1 MMELFRDD
9 PSAYL
14 AAGIRIGNFEIRFY
28 ALCILFGMIM
38 ALIISLREAKR
49 MNISTDDIFNGGVF
63 GIILGILG
71 ARAYYVIFEWSEYR
85 AHPSEIFAIWNGGL
99 AIHGGIIVGF
109 VFAFF
114 YCRKK
119 KINLL
124 AVFDLMAIGFLIGQ
138 ICGRWG
144 NFFNQ
149 EAHGGETT
157 LEFLKSLHLPEFI
170 YRQMYINGTFY
181 HPTFLYES
189 LWNLVALIAVLI
201 LRRTRTIRLGDIF
214 GIYLI
219 WYGIGR
225 FWIEGMRTDSLM
237 IGSIK
242 QNQLISILLIV
253 GGVAYLLFKYL
264 KLKPGYYMDYVDVE
278 FEPVINKEMVTNL
291 NKRQTIIIVRN
302 NDGNNDENENSEV
315 VVEKVVKEKK
325 ESKIVNKIKSVINK
339 EDEADKADDEI
350 PEELDKNAPFRKS
363 RFIVDDDDEE

>member
-1 MMELFRDD
+1 MSLVREYPD
-9 PSAYL
+9 SYL
-14 AAGIRIGNFEIRFY
+14 AAGIAIGNFEIRFY

-38 ALIISLREAKR
+38 AIAISLRESKKFGI
-49 MNISTDDIFNGGVF
+49 NTDDIFNGAVF
-63 GIILGILG
+63 GIILGIIG
-71 ARAYYVIFEWSEYR
+71 ARIYYVIFEWSEYS

-99 AIHGGIIVGF
+99 AIHGGIIVAF
-109 VFAFF
+109 VYAII
-114 YCRKK
+114 YCRVK
-119 KINLL
+119 KINIL
-124 AVFDLMAIGFLIGQ
+124 AVIDMVAIGLLIGQ

-157 LEFLKSLHLPEFI
+157 LAFLESLHLPTFI
-170 YRQMYINGTFY
+170 IKQMCINGTYY

-189 LWNLVALIAVLI
+189 LWNLVALVAILI
-201 LRRTRTIRLGDIF
+201 LRRTRTIRLGDCA

-242 QNQLISILLIV
+242 QNQLISIVLIV
-253 GGVAYLLFKYL
+253 LGIAYLLVKYL
-264 KLKPGYYMDYVDVE
+264 KIKPGYYMDYIDVD

-291 NKRQTIIIVRN
+291 NKVTT
-302 NDGNNDENENSEV
+302 V
-315 VVEKVVKEKK
+315 VVVNNEEGTSEKVTVVKEKK
-325 ESKIVNKIKSVINK
+325 DNVIVSKFKNVINK
-339 EDEADKADDEI
+339 EDEVDEKKDTYEI

-363 RFIVDDDDEE
+363 KYIVDNDDEE